1 MSGVKDLKKLAKTL
15 NKIFTDKAFMEDMS
29 KNCRSVSEMQ
39 SVMGQ
44 ILTYYISTRDT
55 KTYPYEELRGLAYQN
70 MEPKNIKRKESVQEA
85 LVRNI
90 IDEGVVTHSFNGF
103 NLARIKKNGL
113 GSDKNYD
120 SVLGAELAKLEKD
133 LGISE
138 YVGQQTNGVSEIYY
152 TSPGA
157 NSIYYAMQQS
167 PERLFHGPLNQGK
180 NPLPVLVGEKK
191 EDYYLRVAIDKIN
204 RNYRLEEQQPII
216 DNARKVITKLCSQ
229 RPQIA
234 LIPITSKKYTL
245 NASLAVE
252 GRGQKT
258 LREYL
263 DHQAGGDMVWWATI
277 TFFSDCLGGIHPS
290 NCSDLVSTGVKVPA
304 SELEFVSV
312 PDSFEMLQIMARQK
326 GLQPG
331 EKFDLYSLEK
341 VEEKEVEAQQ
351 TIAQAPVVEK
361 VEETELNKAKEEI
374 AKNNP
379 TLKQPSTT
387 TPKQHTTTQ
396 TSYTYED
403 EEYSL

>member
-1 MSGVKDLKKLAKTL
+1 MKKLAKTL

-29 KNCRSVSEMQ
+29 KNCRSVWQMQ
-39 SVMGQ
+39 SDMGQ

-55 KTYPYEELRGLAYQN
+55 KTYSYEELCGLAHQN
-70 MEPKNIKRKESVQEA
+70 IEPKNIKRKESVQEA

-103 NLARIKKNGL
+103 HLARIKKNGL

-133 LGISE
+133 LGTSE
-138 YVGQQTNGVSEIYY
+138 YVAQQTNGASEIYY

-234 LIPITSKKYTL
+234 LIPITSKKYIL
-245 NASLAVE
+245 NANLAVMHGE
-252 GRGQKT
+252 TKT

-263 DHQAGGDMVWWATI
+263 DYQAGGDMAWWATR
-277 TFFSDCLGGIHPS
+277 TFFSDCLGGAHSS
-290 NCSDLVSTGVKVPA
+290 NCSNLVSTGVKVPA
-304 SELEFVSV
+304 SELGFVSV

-341 VEEKEVEAQQ
+341 VEEKEVEAEQ
-351 TIAQAPVVEK
+351 TIEQVPVVEK
-361 VEETELNKAKEEI
+361 VDEAELNKAKEET
-374 AKNNP
+374 AQNNP
-379 TLKQPSTT
+379 TMEPTT
-387 TPKQHTTTQ
+387 TIPKQHETTQ
-396 TSYTYED
+396 TPHTYKDEGYT
-403 EEYSL
+403 L

>member
-1 MSGVKDLKKLAKTL
+1 MKKLAKTL
-15 NKIFTDKAFMEDMS
+15 NKIFTDKNFMEDMS
-29 KNCRSVSEMQ
+29 KNCRNVRQMQ

-44 ILTYYISTRDT
+44 ILTYYIATRDT
-55 KTYPYEELRGLAYQN
+55 KTYPYEELCRLVYQN
-70 MEPKNIKRKESVQEA
+70 AEPKNMKHKESVQEA

-133 LGISE
+133 LGTSE
-138 YVGQQTNGVSEIYY
+138 FVEKQTNSISEIYY

-167 PERLFHGPLNQGK
+167 PERLFHGPLNQGN

-204 RNYRLEEQQPII
+204 KNYRLEEQQPII

-245 NASLAVE
+245 NANLAVMHGE
-252 GRGQKT
+252 TKT

-263 DHQAGGDMVWWATI
+263 DHQAGGDMAWWATSI
-277 TFFSDCLGGIHPS
+277 FFADCLGGIHPS
-290 NCSDLVSTGVKVPA
+290 NCSNLVSTGVKVPA

-312 PDSFEMLQIMARQK
+312 PDSFEILQIMARQK

-351 TIAQAPVVEK
+351 PIIQAPVVEK
-361 VEETELNKAKEEI
+361 VEEAELNKAKEEI
-374 AKNNP
+374 AQNEPNII
-379 TLKQPSTT
+379 KQAPSI
-387 TPKQHTTTQ
+387 TPQHTTTQ
-396 TSYTYED
+396 TSYTCED
-403 EEYSL
+403 EELTI